1 MAFFQNLKVKSDPF
15 NATAI
20 KLIWEL
26 IDANDRV
33 LLFLPDIARYKSLTN
48 RHVLASF
55 RESVK
60 KIYKSHPKYVVL
72 FVPNENVDLYEFERV
87 YDVEIQWLT
96 DLDLL
101 HDTNGFMAHHK
112 PRVLYLLTTK
122 RIEPLYSKYFDKA
135 ITDTLYL
142 RTCDIDA
149 LDIPI
154 RYGKSAFE
162 DILTVEI
169 YIKKFLMNLEGRA
182 AASDMHY
189 DVAFIVG
196 ESDPCTTA
204 DMLNA
209 ALDADVCSLIFNCNP
224 AVAPMLI
231 NYNEIT
237 CVNYDNANI
246 CIDVFSDMTS
256 RLDNLC
262 QLYTTFIFIGKF
274 TFNDKAT
281 ETKWSKYTETIQNIG
296 IFDTCAFTSLLDEIP
311 DKKVKHFRIS
321 KELPKMI
328 DMFVDQTSDPLG
340 IMGPSGGNGEG
351 DGCDDDDD
359 ENA

>member
-1 MAFFQNLKVKSDPF
+1 MTFFQNLKVKSNPL

-26 IDANDRV
+26 IDVDDRV

-60 KIYKSHPKYVVL
+60 NIYKSNPKYVVL
-72 FVPNENVDLYEFERV
+72 FVPNENIDLYEFERV

-96 DLDLL
+96 DLNVL
-101 HDTNGFMAHHK
+101 HDTDGFMTHHK

-122 RIEPLYSKYFDKA
+122 RIEPQYSKYFDKA
-135 ITDTLYL
+135 IADTLYI

-154 RYGKSAFE
+154 KYGKSAFE
-162 DILTVEI
+162 EILNVQI
-169 YIKKFLMNLEGRA
+169 YIKKFLLKLEGRA
-182 AASDMHY
+182 APTDMHY

-196 ESDPCTTA
+196 ESDPRTTA
-204 DMLNA
+204 DMLNV

-224 AVAPMLI
+224 AIAPMLI
-231 NYNEIT
+231 NYNEIA

-246 CIDVFSDMTS
+246 CVDVFSEMTS

-262 QLYTTFIFIGKF
+262 QLYTTFIFIGTF
-274 TFNDKAT
+274 QFNDKAT
-281 ETKWSKYTETIQNIG
+281 ETKWSKYIETVENIC

-328 DMFVDQTSDPLG
+328 DIFVYRSSDPLR
-340 IMGPSGGNGEG
+340 IMGSDDNGGGG
-351 DGCDDDDD
+351 DWGGSS
-359 ENA
+359 